1 MTYVPIRLSTLRPK
15 YDFDF
20 NIYVNLSERY
30 VLYVKEGDDI
40 SPDRLK
46 KLKEKKVRQLFI
58 EDACEEKYQ
67 NFLDASL
74 KGIIA
79 DDSLTEED
87 KAEAVQGVASSAV
100 EDMQDN
106 PDSEQA
112 YHNAETAAE
121 GLVDVIAKNP
131 TMLKVLF
138 EKVRD
143 SNSEPMT
150 KHSVNVAFLSLSLAE
165 LCGLEFLK
173 AKDLGLA
180 GLLHDIGRSKM
191 SPEAQGLFLKPYEE
205 FTNDD
210 WKVYKEHPSIGADML
225 EDKAYATKEVRELIA
240 THEEKS
246 SGEGFPNKLK
256 NLSLEQE
263 ILSLTA
269 CYDRMVTI
277 LGMQYKD
284 AFEEIQVNQLG
295 NYDLDLIQ
303 KFKSLLKTQGLF

>member
-1 MTYVPIRLSTLRPK
+1 MNYVPIRLSTLRPK

-20 NIYVNLSERY
+20 NIYVSLSDKY

-40 SPDRLK
+40 SGDRLQ

-74 KGIIA
+74 KGIA
-79 DDSLTEED
+79 DDDSLSDDD
-87 KAEAVQGVASSAV
+87 KAEVAQGVASSAV
-100 EDMQDN
+100 EDMQEN
-106 PDSEQA
+106 PQSEQA
-112 YHNAETAAE
+112 YHNAQTAAE

-131 TMLKVLF
+131 TMLKTLF

-150 KHSVNVAFLSLSLAE
+150 KHSVNVAFLALSLGE
-165 LCGLEFLK
+165 MCGLEFLK
-173 AKDLGLA
+173 AKTLGLA
-180 GLLHDIGRSKM
+180 GLLHDIGRAQM
-191 SPEAQGLFLKPYEE
+191 PEDAQALFLKPYEE
-205 FTNDD
+205 FSQDD
-210 WKVYKEHPSIGADML
+210 WKIYKEHPTIGANML
-225 EDKAYATKEVRELIA
+225 QDKNYATQEVLDLIA

-246 SGEGFPNKLK
+246 SGEGFPNKLQK
-256 NLSLEQE
+256 LSLEQE

-277 LGMQYKD
+277 LGWDYKD
-284 AFEEIQVNQLG
+284 ALEEIQVNQLG
-295 NYDLDLIQ
+295 NYDLELIQ
-303 KFKSLLKTQGLF
+303 KFKKLLKAQGLM